1 MRVDVDEAG
10 RDDTTL
16 RVDLGA
22 PSTRNGADRGDP
34 RSGNGYVSF
43 ERLAAGPVDDE
54 AASNHQIEMTWH
66 NGGPLQTTGIPGA
79 PLEVVVLVALLR
91 QLALIHRPLFLEVG
105 RALIPEDRAAL
116 AHVIHQL
123 RLALQQLADE
133 AGRFRFVV
141 A

>member
-10 RDDTTL
+10 GDDTTL

-43 ERLAAGPVDDE
+43 ELLAAGPVDDE
-54 AASNHQIEMTWH
+54 AASNDQIEVTGH
-66 NGGPLQTTGIPGA
+66 NGGPLGISTRA
-79 PLEVVVLVALLR
+79 LKVVVLVRLLR
-91 QLALIHRPLFLEVG
+91 QLTLIHRPLFLEVG
-105 RALIPEDRAAL
+105 RALIPEDRASL

-141 A
+141 AGR